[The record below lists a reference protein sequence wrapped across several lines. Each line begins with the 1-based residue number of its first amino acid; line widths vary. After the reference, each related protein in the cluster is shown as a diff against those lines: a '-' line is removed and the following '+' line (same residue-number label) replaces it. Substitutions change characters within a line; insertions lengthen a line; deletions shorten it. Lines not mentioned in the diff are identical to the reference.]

1 MGARVAFYL
10 RVSTQDQNCE
20 MQLRDLRVVAER
32 HGWDVVATFEDRMSG
47 AKDRRP
53 QLDRLM
59 KAVVRKEFD
68 VVAAWALDRVGRG
81 VEHLLRFVRELQ
93 AKGVEFYCHRQ
104 AIDTSTPAGKAMLGM
119 LGVFAEFERDMI
131 AERVRAGL
139 RRARARGVR
148 LGRERTAPDIERK
161 VREMAPT
168 LGIRPTARALRIGRG
183 TVCRIIAREATR

>member
-1 MGARVAFYL
+1 
-10 RVSTQDQNCE
+10 
-20 MQLRDLRVVAER
+20 
-32 HGWDVVATFEDRMSG
+32 G

-68 VVAAWALDRVGRG
+68 VVAAWALDRVGRS

-148 LGRERTAPDIERK
+148 LGRER
-161 VREMAPT
+161 
-168 LGIRPTARALRIGRG
+168 
-183 TVCRIIAREATR
+183 